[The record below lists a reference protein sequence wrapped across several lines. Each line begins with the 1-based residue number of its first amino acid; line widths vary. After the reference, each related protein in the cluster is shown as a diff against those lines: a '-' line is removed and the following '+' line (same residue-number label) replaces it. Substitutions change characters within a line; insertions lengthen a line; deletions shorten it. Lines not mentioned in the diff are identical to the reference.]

1 MKVRGQRARRTVFK
15 GGRLLGIS
23 VVFGH
28 NEEMVFPDDGPID
41 ATAVAFA
48 RGVLESASSVAV
60 LSGAGI
66 STDSGIPD
74 FRGPNGVWTRNPGAE
89 KRSTIQHYV
98 EDPQVRRDAWQI
110 RLQSDMF
117 TASPN
122 DGHRALVELERSG
135 RLHTLVTQN
144 IDGLHVIAGNSP
156 DKIVEIHGTVHRW
169 ECVDCGA
176 RGPMDEALDRVRAG
190 EEDPHCLLCGGIVKS
205 ATIMFGQSLVAA
217 DLMRAEVA
225 ATEADVLLAI
235 GTSLSV
241 YPIAAMVPLAL
252 EAGRAVVIVNAEP
265 TPFDQHATAVIHGS
279 ASVVLPAL
287 LAP

>member
-117 TASPN
+117 SASPN
-122 DGHRALVELERSG
+122 DGHKALVELEQSG

-169 ECVDCGA
+169 ECVNCGA
-176 RGPMDEALDRVRAG
+176 RGPMVEALDRVRAG
-190 EEDPHCLLCGGIVKS
+190 EEDPHCLQCGGIVKS
-205 ATIMFGQSLVAA
+205 ATIMFGQSLVTA
-217 DLMRAEVA
+217 DLMRAELA
-225 ATEADVLLAI
+225 ATEAEVLLAV

-241 YPIAAMVPLAL
+241 YPVAAMVPLAL
-252 EAGRAVVIVNAEP
+252 EAGRAVIIVNAEP
-265 TPFDQHATAVIHGS
+265 TPFDQHAPAVIHGS

>member
-28 NEEMVFPDDGPID
+28 NEEMVFPDDEPID

-48 RGVLESASSVAV
+48 RRVLESASSVAV

-117 TASPN
+117 SASPN
-122 DGHRALVELERSG
+122 DGHKALVELERSG

-169 ECVDCGA
+169 ECVNCGA
-176 RGPMDEALDRVRAG
+176 RGPMVEALDRVRAG
-190 EEDPHCLLCGGIVKS
+190 EEDPHCLPCGGIVKS

-217 DLMRAEVA
+217 DLMRAELA
-225 ATEADVLLAI
+225 ATEAEVLLAV

-241 YPIAAMVPLAL
+241 YPVAAMVPLAL
-252 EAGRAVVIVNAEP
+252 EAGRAVIIVNAEP

-287 LAP
+287 LTP

>member
-1 MKVRGQRARRTVFK
+1 MRTVFK
-15 GGRLLGIS
+15 GGRLLCIS

-28 NEEMVFPDDGPID
+28 NEEMVFPDNEPID
-41 ATAVAFA
+41 ATAVVFA
-48 RGVLESASSVAV
+48 RGVLESATSVAV